1 MLRRARFLV
10 VAGLVVAPVGL
21 MACGSDDDPDADRE
35 ASNIDTYC
43 DAIARY
49 DELTKSVDVSSISG
63 MRQGMEEAVEAL
75 RDAAEAAPQ
84 EVADEVAALVAGG
97 EALVGVARTTEGDD
111 LQVWLEEL
119 SNASRSEEHT
129 SELQSLMRRSYAV
142 FCLKKKTTIT

>member
-1 MLRRARFLV
+1 
-10 VAGLVVAPVGL
+10 

-63 MRQGMEEAVEAL
+63 LRQGMEEAVEAL

-84 EVADEVAALVAGG
+84 EVADEVAAPVDGG
-97 EALVGVARTTEGDD
+97 EHLCGLPRRREGGGLKVGRGTTRHPSAE
-111 LQVWLEEL
+111 
-119 SNASRSEEHT
+119 
-129 SELQSLMRRSYAV
+129 
-142 FCLKKKTTIT
+142 

>member
-1 MLRRARFLV
+1 M
-10 VAGLVVAPVGL
+10 VVAPVGL

-119 SNASRSEEHT
+119 SNASADLESEFGDLEAETAAMQTHA
-129 SELQSLMRRSYAV
+129 SSVCGLE
-142 FCLKKKTTIT
+142 IG

>member
-10 VAGLVVAPVGL
+10 VAVLVVAPVGL

-49 DELTKSVDVSSISG
+49 DELTKSVDVYSISG
-63 MRQGMEEAVEAL
+63 MRQGMEEAVETL

-84 EVADEVAALVAGG
+84 GVADEVDALVAGG
-97 EALVGVARTTEGDD
+97 EALV
-111 LQVWLEEL
+111 
-119 SNASRSEEHT
+119 RSEE
-129 SELQSLMRRSYAV
+129 RREG
-142 FCLKKKTTIT
+142 KR

>member
-10 VAGLVVAPVGL
+10 VAVLVVAPVGL

-75 RDAAEAAPQ
+75 RDAAQAAPQ
-84 EVADEVAALVAGG
+84 EVADEVAALVAGR
-97 EALVGVARTTEGDD
+97 AATVGAARTTAGAD
-111 LQVWLEEL
+111 LPVCLEEL
-119 SNASRSEEHT
+119 SHATAARESDFA
-129 SELQSLMRRSYAV
+129 ELAVETEAVHKIRR
-142 FCLKKKTTIT
+142 T